1 MIRLLSGLP
10 DDVVGFEAVGEVVA
24 SDYTTV
30 LDPAID
36 AAMSKHEKIRLLY
49 LLGSEFTGY
58 SGAAMWE
65 DAVVGT
71 KDFSRC
77 ERIAVVSD
85 TPWVRHSVNAFAWFV
100 PSRIKTFGLAER
112 AQAEAWVTER

>member
-1 MIRLLSGLP
+1 MIRLLTDLP
-10 DDVVGFEAVGEVVA
+10 DDVVGFEAIGKVEA

-36 AAMSKHEKIRLLY
+36 TALGKNERIRLLY
-49 LLGSEFTGY
+49 VLGSEFTGY

-85 TPWVRHSVNAFAWFV
+85 TEWVRHSVNAFAWFV
-100 PSRIKTFGLAER
+100 PSRIKTYGLAEQ
-112 AQAEAWVTER
+112 AQAVAWVTAH